1 MKVQIRS
8 WPGHRAYGLSLLRW
22 SRNTLFAIGILAPG
36 YYGYVSV
43 DARIFQ
49 DRQTRQFEQATR
61 QSELVP
67 PVDETPNP
75 QIPIDVS
82 PAAATRWSSLTLEP
96 PGSPGAVLG
105 RIEIEKVGL
114 AVMILEG
121 TDNRTLRRGVGHIP
135 YTALPGQRGNVG
147 IAGHRDTFFRG
158 LRNIARNDEIT
169 LTTLEGTFRY
179 DVDFS
184 EVVEP
189 NDTEVLD
196 PSSDATLTL
205 VTCYPF
211 SYVGNAPKRLIVRAH
226 MIPE

>member
-1 MKVQIRS
+1 
-8 WPGHRAYGLSLLRW
+8 
-22 SRNTLFAIGILAPG
+22 
-36 YYGYVSV
+36 
-43 DARIFQ
+43 
-49 DRQTRQFEQATR
+49 
-61 QSELVP
+61 
-67 PVDETPNP
+67 
-75 QIPIDVS
+75 
-82 PAAATRWSSLTLEP
+82 
-96 PGSPGAVLG
+96 
-105 RIEIEKVGL
+105 
-114 AVMILEG
+114 MILEG

-211 SYVGNAPKRLIVRAH
+211 SYVGPAPKRLIVRAH